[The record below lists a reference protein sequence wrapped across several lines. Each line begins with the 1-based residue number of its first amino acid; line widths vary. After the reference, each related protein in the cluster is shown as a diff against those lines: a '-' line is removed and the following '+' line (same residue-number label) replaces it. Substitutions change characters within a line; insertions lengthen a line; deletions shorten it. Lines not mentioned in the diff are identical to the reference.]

1 MNAYLLQFPGCWGND
16 GLLPVKP
23 FWCVRCL
30 GMWGHAFDLRLLLAR
45 RFQLAEQHDVG
56 ASSSLPTSL
65 ASLLGPDLTRA
76 VGSYVQLPCL
86 IWFQD
91 TLFGGLE
98 TDVQPSSPT
107 SLSCS
112 RTPRCVLRRTAD
124 CGAGDYRGA
133 RHSGRTQQLFRNGRL
148 SPRLGLLHHVRAPC
162 NVHQLEH
169 GVHTAR
175 HQLYNTQDVTC
186 CRHVSV
192 FQVRAQ

>member
-1 MNAYLLQFPGCWGND
+1 
-16 GLLPVKP
+16 
-23 FWCVRCL
+23 
-30 GMWGHAFDLRLLLAR
+30 LLLAR

-76 VGSYVQLPCL
+76 VGSYLQLPCL

-98 TDVQPSSPT
+98 TDVQPSSPI

-112 RTPRCVLRRTAD
+112 RTCPCVLRTVQVITEGLAIV
-124 CGAGDYRGA
+124 GA
-133 RHSGRTQQLFRNGRL
+133 L
-148 SPRLGLLHHVRAPC
+148 SSFVAMAGFHHVSVFFIMC
-162 NVHQLEH
+162 VHHTTSTVED

-175 HQLYNTQDVTC
+175 HP
-186 CRHVSV
+186 
-192 FQVRAQ
+192 